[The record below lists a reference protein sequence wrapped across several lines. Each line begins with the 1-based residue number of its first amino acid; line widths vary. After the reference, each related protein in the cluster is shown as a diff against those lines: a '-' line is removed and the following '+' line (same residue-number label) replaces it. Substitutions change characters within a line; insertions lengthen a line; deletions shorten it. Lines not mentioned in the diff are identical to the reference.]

1 MDFEILETLA
11 LRGGVF
17 HNLDRH
23 LARMRSA
30 ALHFAR
36 PWPASEMTKAL
47 ELLRQA
53 KPEGDWRVRLALD
66 AAGAVHSQ
74 AVALPSTTTPVQL
87 QLAASPMVNAVAH
100 GPWVAFKTSRRAHY
114 EALAP
119 TQAGIFDTVLYNE
132 DGEITEGTRGNIAMQ
147 LAGSWVTPPLACGLL
162 PGVGRAL
169 ALEQGLV
176 VEQVVRLQ
184 DLPRVQAW
192 AFVNSLRGWL
202 DAELPAEPKTEPK
215 I

>member
-23 LARMRSA
+23 LARMQFA
-30 ALHFAR
+30 AQHFAR
-36 PWPASEMTKAL
+36 PWSDVVLDKAL
-47 ELLRQA
+47 AQLRQA

-66 AAGAVHSQ
+66 AAGAVQTQ
-74 AVALPSTTTPVQL
+74 AVALSPTATPVQL

-114 EALAP
+114 EAFAP

-132 DGEITEGTRGNIAMQ
+132 DGEITEATRGNIAMQ
-147 LAGSWVTPPLACGLL
+147 LAGRWVTPPLACGLL

-169 ALEQGLV
+169 ALEQGRV
-176 VEQVVRLQ
+176 VEQVVYLQ

-202 DAELPAEPKTEPK
+202 EAELRP
-215 I
+215 